1 MSTKMLW
8 RTDVGGLDLTHRSTR
23 YLGACDEGV
32 ITRHLGEGEGKGK
45 EMGIK
50 QILPQL
56 EALQCRLRE

>member
-1 MSTKMLW
+1 M
-8 RTDVGGLDLTHRSTR
+8 GGLDLTHRSTR